1 MFNSNFKTMKK
12 FKVITVFVVCVFLT
26 SAYAGAVET
35 NKGVRNY
42 EIESVDNVQMGK
54 SVEKVWT
61 LTYEGSENP
70 VTVIKRSTLDGTF
83 YVVNSKFFEVCYLAS
98 SNGFGTRS
106 VKKAWSNVPRQINSA
121 VLNAEEIKRQ
131 QTLTLSKVDDEKALG
146 LIASY
151 LPGLLNEQ
159 YEHLLN

>member
-1 MFNSNFKTMKK
+1 MFNSNFKTMKN
-12 FKVITVFVVCVFLT
+12 FKVITVFIVCVFITT
-26 SAYAGAVET
+26 SYAGAVET
-35 NKGVRNY
+35 NKGIRNY

-106 VKKAWSNVPRQINSA
+106 VKKAWSNVPSQINSA
-121 VLNAEEIKRQ
+121 VLNAEEMKRQ
-131 QTLTLSKVDDEKALG
+131 KTLTPGKVDDEKALG

-151 LPGLLNEQ
+151 LPNLINEQ
-159 YEHLLN
+159 YGHLLN

>member
-1 MFNSNFKTMKK
+1 MKNFKITT
-12 FKVITVFVVCVFLT
+12 VIAVCFIIA

-35 NKGVRNY
+35 NKGIRNY
-42 EIESVDNVQMGK
+42 EIDAVENVQMGK
-54 SVEKVWT
+54 NVEKVWT
-61 LTYEGSENP
+61 LTYKGSENP

-98 SNGFGTRS
+98 SNGFGARS
-106 VKKAWSNVPRQINSA
+106 VKKAWSNVPRQINSV
-121 VLNAEEIKRQ
+121 VLNSDEIKRQ
-131 QTLTLSKVDDEKALG
+131 QTLTPGKVDDEKALG

-151 LPGLLNEQ
+151 LPGLLNSN

>member
-12 FKVITVFVVCVFLT
+12 FKVITVFVVCFFIA

-35 NKGVRNY
+35 NKGIRNY
-42 EIESVDNVQMGK
+42 EIESVENVQMGK

-61 LTYEGSENP
+61 LTYEKSENP
-70 VTVIKRSTLDGTF
+70 VTVIKRSTLDGTY
-83 YVVNSKFFEVCYLAS
+83 YVVNSKYFEVCYLAS
-98 SNGFGTRS
+98 SNGFGTRL
-106 VKKAWSNVPRQINSA
+106 VKKAWSNVPRQINYA

-131 QTLTLSKVDDEKALG
+131 QTLTPYKVDDEIALG